1 MSETYDQ
8 IITRI
13 KESLKAGKMLE
24 VGVLRMV
31 VSDIKNMTVT
41 EGKEIT
47 EDIVVSCLKKYA
59 KQVEDSVV
67 SAKAANREDL
77 VERARQELDIVSKFL
92 PKMMTEKQMEE
103 LCEDL
108 YAHIPGTKFG
118 DLIKMLPSN
127 CDKKFCA
134 KVFQGLLKV
143 EKQQAF
149 LSVRKK

>member
-1 MSETYDQ
+1 MSSTYNT

-13 KESLKAGKMLE
+13 KDSLKAGKMLE

-31 VSDIKNMTVT
+31 VSDIKNKTVN

-59 KQVEDSVV
+59 KQTEDSIA
-67 SAKAANREDL
+67 SAKTAGREEL
-77 VERARQELDIVSKFL
+77 VDRAQQELAIVSEFL
-92 PKMMTEKQMEE
+92 PKMMTEMQMEE

-118 DLIKMLPSN
+118 DLMKMLPSN

-134 KVFQGLLKV
+134 KVFQGLLK
-143 EKQQAF
+143 
-149 LSVRKK
+149 

>member
-1 MSETYDQ
+1 MSSTYAQ

-31 VSDIKNMTVT
+31 ISDIKNKTVN

-77 VERARQELDIVSKFL
+77 VERARQELAIVSEFL
-92 PKMMTEKQMEE
+92 PQMMTERQMEE
-103 LCEDL
+103 MCQDF
-108 YAHIPGTKFG
+108 YAYFPDAKFG
-118 DLIKMLPSN
+118 DLMKMLPLN

-134 KVFQGLLKV
+134 KVFKGLLK
-143 EKQQAF
+143 
-149 LSVRKK
+149 